1 MADPR
6 LERSPG
12 RAMAD
17 PRMDRSPGRMMDV
30 RRERSPG
37 RFEER
42 QRLHTGSGRTPINQV
57 NKAPKKAKKRT
68 AEGANSNVFSMFEQ
82 AQIQEFK
89 EAFTIMDQ
97 NRDGFIDK
105 NDLRD
110 TFAAL
115 GRVNVKQEEIDEML
129 KEAPGPINFTVFLTM
144 FGEKLKG
151 ADPEETILNAFKVF
165 DPEAK
170 GSVTQMLTTQAD
182 RFSPEEMEQMFAAF
196 PPDVA
201 GNLDYKNLVHI
212 ITHGEEK
219 DQE

>member
-1 MADPR
+1 MIT
-6 LERSPG
+6 S
-12 RAMAD
+12 
-17 PRMDRSPGRMMDV
+17 
-30 RRERSPG
+30 
-37 RFEER
+37 
-42 QRLHTGSGRTPINQV
+42 
-57 NKAPKKAKKRT
+57 PKKAKKRT
-68 AEGANSNVFSMFEQ
+68 GDGASSNVFSMFEQ

-89 EAFTIMDQ
+89 EVSA
-97 NRDGFIDK
+97 RPK
-105 NDLRD
+105 CRL
-110 TFAAL
+110 
-115 GRVNVKQEEIDEML
+115 NVKQEEIDEML

-165 DPEAK
+165 DPEGTGALK
-170 GSVTQMLTTQAD
+170 KDFITEMLTTQAD
-182 RFSPEEMEQMFAAF
+182 RFSAEEMEQMFVAF